1 MRYVYLLLFAFFLV
15 FSVDFATQNTL
26 IVFVNYKIDFL
37 NLDFST
43 ERPVF
48 VPIFF
53 SFAFGII
60 FSVVYFSV
68 SHASLLRKLRIK
80 RKEIKKLESMIE
92 NEKSNKNSLDEQ
104 NTEMQQNS
112 QSSLDYNDNQES
124 FVIEDV
130 NSENLKK

>member
-1 MRYVYLLLFAFFLV
+1 MRYVSLLLFAFFLV

-26 IVFVNYKIDFL
+26 QVFINYKIELL
-37 NLDFST
+37 NFNFET

-48 VPIFF
+48 VPVFF

-60 FSVVYFSV
+60 FSVLYFFV
-68 SHASLLRKLRIK
+68 SHASLLRKLRLK
-80 RKEIKKLESMIE
+80 RKEIKKLESMLKEE
-92 NEKSNKNSLDEQ
+92 NKEMEQ
-104 NTEMQQNS
+104 NV

-124 FVIEDV
+124 FVIEEA